1 MMNRFSFPVILTPDP
16 MDEGFVVSFP
26 DVPEA
31 ITQGES
37 IADALVEAVDCL
49 EEAIAARI
57 DEEMDIPLPSESSP
71 SQHRITL
78 PLQMSLKAILY
89 LSVQETHTSKSELAR
104 QLNLDEKEIRRIF
117 DPRHPTKVPTM
128 EKLLSRLG
136 KRLFITVSSV

>member
-1 MMNRFSFPVILTPDP
+1 MMNKFSFPVILTPDST
-16 MDEGFVVSFP
+16 DGGFIVSFP
-26 DVPEA
+26 DFPEA

-57 DEEMDIPLPSESSP
+57 DEEMEIPLPSKPLSA
-71 SQHRITL
+71 QHIVTL
-78 PLQMSLKAILY
+78 PLQMSLKVILY
-89 LSVQETHTSKSELAR
+89 SSVQETHTSKSELAR

-136 KRLFITVSSV
+136 KRLSITVSSV